1 MRKTMWLAVLGLG
14 LALVACDQGSGGNP
28 GTAPAKTGAPSAKA
42 DGLGGGTKHEPPIQ
56 KDEVQA
62 GHWYCDMGTVHYTRP
77 DEGDGKCSLCD
88 MKLHEKK

>member
-1 MRKTMWLAVLGLG
+1 MSKWTWLGVMS
-14 LALVACDQGSGGNP
+14 LALVACDQGSGGR
-28 GTAPAKTGAPSAKA
+28 PSAASASAAAARAKA
-42 DGLGGGTKHEPPIQ
+42 DGLGGGTRHEPPIQ

-77 DEGDGKCSLCD
+77 DTGDGKCSLCD